1 MPALNQFV
9 FTFRPCVSVQAAL
22 RTSFVRTPPPHQKCV
37 RVYGGS
43 LYTPPKESVASKNL
57 HS

>member
-9 FTFRPCVSVQAAL
+9 FTLRPCVSVQAVL
-22 RTSFVRTPPPHQKCV
+22 WTSFVRTSPQKCV

-43 LYTPPKESVASKNL
+43 LYTPPEESVASKNL